1 MNNWLSKTRNVINEN
16 LKNKWFVKTF
26 IFSWNLIKN
35 NIYIW
40 SLVGLLIISQSL
52 ILLILHL
59 TNTNLINNSLYIS
72 LLPQIVLIL
81 LNIVLINRLFSE
93 SKYNSLDWTLI
104 SLPIGKARIFV
115 ARFILI
121 FAIGFL
127 ALFAQFILNFII
139 CLSTQ
144 INTKWILFFFV
155 SNIFINPFINLFY
168 ISLFIFIAI
177 FFKRIGFAIASI
189 LIVFLWIIPIF
200 TRSLSI
206 NQNKLEFNPQ
216 NSNSFAQLTVTKN
229 NAIETYIVDKI
240 NPIYVN
246 SNKDEIQVI
255 NSSPIYSYF
264 IPGEIFVSFDALLMK
279 NIFNINDYENHQID
293 KNHSLLKNLY
303 QNYNFSNYNN
313 QYTNFLILRPEDI
326 NPLFLDNTEYED
338 LLMSNI
344 NNIITT
350 NDNNYIDISDQLLVQ
365 QLLENLQSN
374 TSMNWNQLDK
384 KEINTLSCLLG
395 INPAYNQLFY
405 YQRDYSWL
413 SQKTPN
419 LLSKIEN
426 QINSSLANLLQYLW
440 TSENTQN
447 NINNTY
453 GNANPVFD
461 DINNIYPSVKD
472 LDETK
477 APSSSDIDFIK
488 NSLIR
493 FQNQSIG
500 YLTINGT
507 YQNISSLTNIDP
519 SIVDKASWDNYV
531 DQNTCSIY
539 NARTFLNKLSNS
551 LPNLFAMSFSP
562 NNANLN
568 QYSYYFSIEDNTYL
582 SHSDIYIT
590 ALVFIFIGSYVI
602 AMNKFKNN
610 NYKNMENH

>member
-1 MNNWLSKTRNVINEN
+1 MNNWLSKTRNVVNEN

-35 NIYIW
+35 NIYVW

-155 SNIFINPFINLFY
+155 SNIFINSFINLFY
-168 ISLFIFIAI
+168 ISLFIFVAI
-177 FFKRIGFAIASI
+177 FFKIIGFAIASI

-419 LLSKIEN
+419 LLSKIEM

-531 DQNTCSIY
+531 DQNTFSIY

>member
-1 MNNWLSKTRNVINEN
+1 MNNWLSKTRNVVNEN

-35 NIYIW
+35 NIYVW

-229 NAIETYIVDKI
+229 NAVETYIVDRI

-246 SNKDEIQVI
+246 SNKDEIQAI

-350 NDNNYIDISDQLLVQ
+350 NDNNYIDISNQLLVQ

-395 INPAYNQLFY
+395 INPVYNQLFY

-531 DQNTCSIY
+531 DQNTFSIY

>member
-531 DQNTCSIY
+531 DQNTFSIY

>member
-1 MNNWLSKTRNVINEN
+1 MNNWLSKTRNVVNEN

-52 ILLILHL
+52 IFLILHL

-168 ISLFIFIAI
+168 ISLFIFIAN

-229 NAIETYIVDKI
+229 NAVETYIVDKI

-246 SNKDEIQVI
+246 SNKGEIQAI

-419 LLSKIEN
+419 LLSKIEM
-426 QINSSLANLLQYLW
+426 QINPSLANLLQYLW

-531 DQNTCSIY
+531 DQNTFSIY

-551 LPNLFAMSFSP
+551 LPNLFDMSFSP
-562 NNANLN
+562 NNTNLN

>member
-1 MNNWLSKTRNVINEN
+1 MNNWLSKTRNVVNEN

-40 SLVGLLIISQSL
+40 SLAGLLIISQSL

-246 SNKDEIQVI
+246 SNKDEIQAI

-279 NIFNINDYENHQID
+279 NIFDINDFENHQID

-344 NNIITT
+344 NNIIAT
-350 NDNNYIDISDQLLVQ
+350 NDNNYIDISNQLLVQ

-395 INPAYNQLFY
+395 INPVYNQLFY

-419 LLSKIEN
+419 LLSKIEM
-426 QINSSLANLLQYLW
+426 QINPSLANLLQYLW

-472 LDETK
+472 IDETK

-531 DQNTCSIY
+531 DQNTFSFY

-551 LPNLFAMSFSP
+551 LPNLFAMSFIP

-610 NYKNMENH
+610 NYKNMEKH

>member
-1 MNNWLSKTRNVINEN
+1 MGKIQN
-16 LKNKWFVKTF
+16 FVKE
-26 IFSWNLIKN
+26 
-35 NIYIW
+35 
-40 SLVGLLIISQSL
+40 
-52 ILLILHL
+52 
-59 TNTNLINNSLYIS
+59 
-72 LLPQIVLIL
+72 
-81 LNIVLINRLFSE
+81 LFKKKEALE
-93 SKYNSLDWTLI
+93 SD
-104 SLPIGKARIFV
+104 V
-115 ARFILI
+115 
-121 FAIGFL
+121 
-127 ALFAQFILNFII
+127 
-139 CLSTQ
+139 
-144 INTKWILFFFV
+144 
-155 SNIFINPFINLFY
+155 
-168 ISLFIFIAI
+168 
-177 FFKRIGFAIASI
+177 
-189 LIVFLWIIPIF
+189 
-200 TRSLSI
+200 
-206 NQNKLEFNPQ
+206 
-216 NSNSFAQLTVTKN
+216 
-229 NAIETYIVDKI
+229 
-240 NPIYVN
+240 
-246 SNKDEIQVI
+246 
-255 NSSPIYSYF
+255 
-264 IPGEIFVSFDALLMK
+264 
-279 NIFNINDYENHQID
+279 
-293 KNHSLLKNLY
+293 
-303 QNYNFSNYNN
+303 
-313 QYTNFLILRPEDI
+313 
-326 NPLFLDNTEYED
+326 
-338 LLMSNI
+338 
-344 NNIITT
+344 

-531 DQNTCSIY
+531 DQNTFSIY

>member
-1 MNNWLSKTRNVINEN
+1 MNNWLSKTRNVVNEN

-35 NIYIW
+35 NIYVW

-59 TNTNLINNSLYIS
+59 TNTNLISNSLYIS

-139 CLSTQ
+139 CLSTE

-229 NAIETYIVDKI
+229 NAVETYIVDKI

-246 SNKDEIQVI
+246 SNKDEIQAI

-350 NDNNYIDISDQLLVQ
+350 NDNNYIDISNQLLVQ

-472 LDETK
+472 IDETK

-531 DQNTCSIY
+531 DQNTFSIY

>member
-1 MNNWLSKTRNVINEN
+1 MNNWLSKTRNVVNEN

-35 NIYIW
+35 NIYVW

-139 CLSTQ
+139 CLSTE

-229 NAIETYIVDKI
+229 NAVETYIVDKI

-246 SNKDEIQVI
+246 SNKDEIQAI

-395 INPAYNQLFY
+395 INPVYNQLFY

-531 DQNTCSIY
+531 DQNTFSVY

>member
-1 MNNWLSKTRNVINEN
+1 MNNWLSKTRNVVNEN

-52 ILLILHL
+52 IFLILHL

-127 ALFAQFILNFII
+127 TLFAQFILNFII

-155 SNIFINPFINLFY
+155 SNIFINSFINLFY

-229 NAIETYIVDKI
+229 NAVETYIVDKI

-246 SNKDEIQVI
+246 SNKGEIQAI

-293 KNHSLLKNLY
+293 KNHSLLKNL
-303 QNYNFSNYNN
+303 
-313 QYTNFLILRPEDI
+313 L
-326 NPLFLDNTEYED
+326 
-338 LLMSNI
+338 
-344 NNIITT
+344 
-350 NDNNYIDISDQLLVQ
+350 
-365 QLLENLQSN
+365 
-374 TSMNWNQLDK
+374 
-384 KEINTLSCLLG
+384 
-395 INPAYNQLFY
+395 
-405 YQRDYSWL
+405 
-413 SQKTPN
+413 
-419 LLSKIEN
+419 
-426 QINSSLANLLQYLW
+426 
-440 TSENTQN
+440 
-447 NINNTY
+447 
-453 GNANPVFD
+453 
-461 DINNIYPSVKD
+461 
-472 LDETK
+472 
-477 APSSSDIDFIK
+477 
-488 NSLIR
+488 
-493 FQNQSIG
+493 
-500 YLTINGT
+500 
-507 YQNISSLTNIDP
+507 
-519 SIVDKASWDNYV
+519 
-531 DQNTCSIY
+531 
-539 NARTFLNKLSNS
+539 
-551 LPNLFAMSFSP
+551 
-562 NNANLN
+562 
-568 QYSYYFSIEDNTYL
+568 
-582 SHSDIYIT
+582 
-590 ALVFIFIGSYVI
+590 
-602 AMNKFKNN
+602 
-610 NYKNMENH
+610 

>member
-1 MNNWLSKTRNVINEN
+1 MNNWLSKTRNVVNEN

-35 NIYIW
+35 NIYVW

-139 CLSTQ
+139 CLSTE

-168 ISLFIFIAI
+168 ISLFIFVAI

-395 INPAYNQLFY
+395 INPVYNQLFY

-419 LLSKIEN
+419 LLSKIEM
-426 QINSSLANLLQYLW
+426 QINPSLANLLQYLW

-472 LDETK
+472 IDETK

-531 DQNTCSIY
+531 DQNTFSIY

>member
-1 MNNWLSKTRNVINEN
+1 MNNWLSKTRNVVNEN

-40 SLVGLLIISQSL
+40 SLAGLLIISQSL

-115 ARFILI
+115 ARFILF

-229 NAIETYIVDKI
+229 NAVETYIVDKI

-246 SNKDEIQVI
+246 SNKDEIQAI

-338 LLMSNI
+338 LLMGNI

-350 NDNNYIDISDQLLVQ
+350 NDNNYIDISNQLLVQ

-419 LLSKIEN
+419 LLSKIEM
-426 QINSSLANLLQYLW
+426 QINPSLANLLQYLW

-519 SIVDKASWDNYV
+519 SIVDKASWGNYV
-531 DQNTCSIY
+531 DQNTFSVY

>member
-1 MNNWLSKTRNVINEN
+1 MNNWLSKTRNVVNEN

-35 NIYIW
+35 NIYVW

-139 CLSTQ
+139 CLSTE

-246 SNKDEIQVI
+246 SNKDEIQAI

-395 INPAYNQLFY
+395 INPVYNQLFY

-419 LLSKIEN
+419 LLSKIEM

-531 DQNTCSIY
+531 DQNTFSIY

>member
-1 MNNWLSKTRNVINEN
+1 MNNWLSKSRNVINEN

-35 NIYIW
+35 NIYVW

-72 LLPQIVLIL
+72 LLPQIILIL

-104 SLPIGKARIFV
+104 SLPIGKAKIFV

-168 ISLFIFIAI
+168 ISLFIFVAI

-350 NDNNYIDISDQLLVQ
+350 NDNNYIDISNQLLVQ

-395 INPAYNQLFY
+395 INPVYNQLFY

-419 LLSKIEN
+419 LLSKIEM
-426 QINSSLANLLQYLW
+426 QINPSLANLLQYLW

-493 FQNQSIG
+493 FRNQAIG

-531 DQNTCSIY
+531 DQNTFSIY